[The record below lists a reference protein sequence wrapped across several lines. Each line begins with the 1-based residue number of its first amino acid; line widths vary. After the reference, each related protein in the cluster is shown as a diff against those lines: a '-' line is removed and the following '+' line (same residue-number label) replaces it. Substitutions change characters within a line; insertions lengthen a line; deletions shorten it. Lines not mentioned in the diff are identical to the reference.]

1 MADFGLAGLES
12 ASQQEA
18 LRLLEPSLQRWRERP
33 QLATAP
39 RHLPRLPRLPR
50 VAAASVFGEAAI
62 RSAGYAAM
70 PQAAFKILRCM
81 SSRALEVNHF
91 HLGAAVMACE
101 KASAWQMAL
110 SLSREGDAVARNSA
124 VSACT
129 KAGEWPRCL
138 RLLAQADVVT
148 YSSAMGGWHLSS
160 SLLER
165 MQGEAVQPNA
175 FTCSSA
181 IASVNEWRG
190 AVQII
195 RRMQALRV
203 KANKVVWSACIASHS
218 KWQNSCSAL
227 LTMRRSRIPVNDICQ
242 NAAITSCAEAKEWRH
257 SMQLFASPQL
267 SATPVSFSALMTSF
281 SQERWQFPL
290 SLFSELCHCRL
301 DADAAST
308 STAMSSWTASLQ
320 LLKSRLAPSHAA
332 MACAKA
338 GAWRHAV
345 LHEMR
350 AARLASAVPAISACA
365 KASRWEWALHVLA
378 TMGDASD
385 ADGVGAVCFGAA
397 MSACERGGQ
406 WAAALGLLAAAE
418 ERRVRLD
425 GVIFN
430 TLISAARTGGRWHTA
445 LGLVSAMRSAAL
457 EPEVV
462 ACNAAISA
470 LDPFARWAQAAELLA
485 QSRRRWLEPDVI
497 SCNAIISCH
506 RHRWTLAI
514 SCLAAM
520 AGFPPSSIAFD
531 VATQALRQS
540 EHWGMA
546 VAQLERMTQLRLKAD
561 VLSYNAAITACE
573 KNFQWKAVLCLLMET
588 STAVGEAVSQ
598 LYETATCAASSLSTE
613 ERTEMSWR
621 LGKLS
626 QLGLPGATLNTVPT
640 DATLT
645 ALCTMVWSA
654 ASAFDACEA
663 LAQAVEQRFGE
674 AWTLSGRSLA
684 NLAWG
689 LATLNIGEPKLY
701 LLIQGEVLRRGR
713 ELIAS
718 KSVLINYASCLVEV
732 LWACSFAGLASA
744 SRASEAHD
752 VLDAI
757 GQQLDDMCD
766 MCDTCVPRREPGAH
780 EHAVFN
786 GPPPRVVMDLPD
798 KLVLFK
804 PPGWQVDDLTSE
816 GRPLSAFLR
825 SSLPRHRQLVLEDVC
840 LGLSGSGSFLC
851 LSKFGLDLAKEP
863 PAGLLAPLGR
873 AQLGAAA
880 VGHELPGLLRPA
892 AAAGAGG
899 AAPGLRGALPRPRL
913 R

>member
-1 MADFGLAGLES
+1 M
-12 ASQQEA
+12 
-18 LRLLEPSLQRWRERP
+18 
-33 QLATAP
+33 
-39 RHLPRLPRLPR
+39 
-50 VAAASVFGEAAI
+50 
-62 RSAGYAAM
+62 
-70 PQAAFKILRCM
+70 
-81 SSRALEVNHF
+81 
-91 HLGAAVMACE
+91 
-101 KASAWQMAL
+101 
-110 SLSREGDAVARNSA
+110 
-124 VSACT
+124 
-129 KAGEWPRCL
+129 
-138 RLLAQADVVT
+138 
-148 YSSAMGGWHLSS
+148 
-160 SLLER
+160 
-165 MQGEAVQPNA
+165 GEAVQPNA

-546 VAQLERMTQLRLKAD
+546 VAQLERTERETSWFQVVGACWFQGNLRRRMTQLRLKAD

-663 LAQAVEQRFGE
+663 ELGFGR
-674 AWTLSGRSLA
+674 L
-684 NLAWG
+684 
-689 LATLNIGEPKLY
+689 
-701 LLIQGEVLRRGR
+701 
-713 ELIAS
+713 
-718 KSVLINYASCLVEV
+718 
-732 LWACSFAGLASA
+732 
-744 SRASEAHD
+744 
-752 VLDAI
+752 
-757 GQQLDDMCD
+757 
-766 MCDTCVPRREPGAH
+766 
-780 EHAVFN
+780 
-786 GPPPRVVMDLPD
+786 
-798 KLVLFK
+798 
-804 PPGWQVDDLTSE
+804 
-816 GRPLSAFLR
+816 
-825 SSLPRHRQLVLEDVC
+825 
-840 LGLSGSGSFLC
+840 
-851 LSKFGLDLAKEP
+851 
-863 PAGLLAPLGR
+863 PLGS
-873 AQLGAAA
+873 
-880 VGHELPGLLRPA
+880 
-892 AAAGAGG
+892 
-899 AAPGLRGALPRPRL
+899 
-913 R
+913 